1 VKVEDFNFK
10 LPQELIAQYPCEPR
24 DEARMMIVNKKR
36 RSIECGY
43 FHDIPNYLNEDDT
56 LIINDSKVIPARLFG
71 EKPTGGMIE
80 ILLLSRKDKG
90 AHHFQTW
97 EVLLRPAKRVKI
109 GTEIVFGEE
118 SSAKV
123 TKRISD
129 KKWLL
134 NFQTEVSF
142 EHFLEK
148 YGRAPLPPYIKR
160 EKMQGINLHDL
171 KRYQTVY
178 ARMPGS
184 VAAPTA
190 GLHFSK
196 KIIKKMSSHGVQIAP
211 ITLHVG
217 YGTFL
222 PIETLH
228 VKDHVMDK
236 EYFELSKETADIL
249 NEAKSVTAVGTT
261 STRVLESLTDGQGKV
276 KSSSGNTNL
285 FIYPGY
291 EFKKVDK
298 LLTNFHLPKSSLFL
312 LVCAF
317 AGTETMKNAYEKA
330 IEERFRFYSYGDCML
345 IV

>member
-1 VKVEDFNFK
+1 MKTEDFDFK
-10 LPQELIAQYPCEPR
+10 LPQALIAQYPCEPR
-24 DEARMMIVNKKR
+24 DKARMMIVNRKQ
-36 RSIECGY
+36 RSIKCGY
-43 FHDIPNYLNEDDT
+43 FRDISGYLNKDDT

-71 EKPTGGMIE
+71 KKPTGGMIE
-80 ILLLSRKDKG
+80 ILLLSRKDEG
-90 AHHFQTW
+90 SPHFQIW
-97 EVLLRPAKRVKI
+97 EALLRPAKRVKI

-118 SSAKV
+118 SSAKI

-134 NFQTEVSF
+134 NFQTEISF

-160 EKMQGINLHDL
+160 DKTHGTNFHDL
-171 KRYQTVY
+171 TRYQTVY

-196 KIIKKMSSHGVQIAP
+196 EILKKMRDHGVQIAP
-211 ITLHVG
+211 VTLHVG

-228 VKDHVMDK
+228 VEDHLMES
-236 EYFELSKETADIL
+236 EYFELSKETADIV
-249 NEAKSVTAVGTT
+249 NEAKRLTAVGTT
-261 STRVLESLTDGQGKV
+261 STRVLESLTDRQGKV
-276 KSSSGNTNL
+276 KSSSGYTNL
-285 FIYPGY
+285 FIHPGY
-291 EFKKVDK
+291 QFKKVDR
-298 LLTNFHLPKSSLFL
+298 LITNFHLPKSSLFL

-317 AGTETMKNAYEKA
+317 AGTELMKKAYKKA
-330 IEERFRFYSYGDCML
+330 IEEKFRFYSYGDCML
-345 IV
+345 II